1 MKTIR
6 YVAILMT
13 LVHFVVVDVIA
24 SFEPFFYEDSP
35 SEVGENF
42 QNTFEA
48 MESSSALNPQ
58 EDSNFIVLKKENGS
72 AGNLSTGFEVQD
84 LEKAKEVST
93 DFQSTGPEVEDR
105 VLTDIQKKSQK
116 ILEERLAEDSRK
128 QQMLM
133 LLQEQ
138 EYLKMQ
144 QKIWKTFE
152 AKANRFGQKQKSSSL
167 QQQRLS
173 QAQSLLGQLQASK
186 NALLEKDKL
195 ANDLALKLAKINA
208 QRIATAQR
216 LQVQKAAR
224 RSLSGSADSKT
235 KQGSAQLMQARNQEQ
250 INTEQFMRLDKQF
263 NIVNGE
269 LQNVRNEAE
278 SLRAQFQKIQQ
289 AIDQQLVQSSVKEEA
304 Y

>member
-6 YVAILMT
+6 YVTILMT

-48 MESSSALNPQ
+48 MESSSALNTQ
-58 EDSNFIVLKKENGS
+58 EDSNFKENGS

-84 LEKAKEVST
+84 VEKAKEVST

-289 AIDQQLVQSSVKEEA
+289 AIDQQLVQSSAKEEA